1 MDKLFIFS
9 MDWLIL
15 GGAESLQ
22 AVPLV
27 QQGPGG
33 QSIRRQKMKGMVR
46 ARGRRGLLESARPGS

>member
-15 GGAESLQ
+15 GGQSLQ

-27 QQGPGG
+27 QQGPRG

-46 ARGRRGLLESARPGS
+46 AQGRRGLEVEHPARV